1 MAESIS
7 PENPI
12 PSSNPMPHVESISPS
27 TKLIE
32 YESSDIYEWIT
43 DNTGMVFFGTI
54 ILLCLIAVFAL
65 YRQEGFMNIF
75 VTKNIDFKDID
86 MYYINL
92 DRADKRREVFEEE
105 VRKQELQVNR
115 FSAVDGQTIPD
126 EMVKEVL
133 PHPESED
140 FVNSVLVDDR
150 KNIGHFGCF
159 LSHIGVYQEF
169 MDSTKPYCIIFE
181 DDCEFKT
188 TSFKK
193 DVNKHMGNIPKDWDI
208 VLFGFHTADDL
219 HYEKNQE
226 TYLKDNIFHQLEHF
240 TGLHGYMIN
249 KRSCETLLN
258 NLQAPSWYLDWE
270 IGNLVKSG
278 LLKVYAVFEP
288 LVCQPACYTIKFDNK
303 HLQMHHILNCRRG
316 GGMATTFSE

>member
-1 MAESIS
+1 MTESVS

-12 PSSNPMPHVESISPS
+12 PSSNPIPHVESTPPS

-32 YESSDIYEWIT
+32 YESNDIYEWIT

-54 ILLCLIAVFAL
+54 ILLCLISLFAL

-92 DRADKRREVFEEE
+92 DRADKRRSVFEEE
-105 VRKQELQVNR
+105 SQKQGLQVKR

-126 EMVKEVL
+126 ETVKEVL

-219 HYEKNQE
+219 HYGKNQD

-270 IGNLVKSG
+270 IGNLVKEG
-278 LLKVYAVFEP
+278 HLKVYAVFEP
-288 LVCQPACYTIKFDNK
+288 LVCQPTCYTIKFDNK
-303 HLQMHHILNCRRG
+303 HLQMHHILNCKQG